1 MFLCFYDHLAPESL
15 EHVALR
21 IGPSD
26 RWGLSEA
33 SMAVGRN
40 GTPYYG
46 RGGAGVGV
54 LCLKS
59 LRMYNLKVCV
69 REISGMYR
77 LYVCVWHP
85 ISRTCCV
92 KNRPQRP
99 LGIERSVNGR
109 WQEWNADSR
118 ESLVRGARG

>member
-21 IGPSD
+21 IDPSD

-46 RGGAGVGV
+46 AGVGF
-54 LCLKS
+54 LWLKS
-59 LRMYNLKVCV
+59 LRMYNLKVLC
-69 REISGMYR
+69 
-77 LYVCVWHP
+77 
-85 ISRTCCV
+85 SRDFGDV
-92 KNRPQRP
+92 
-99 LGIERSVNGR
+99 
-109 WQEWNADSR
+109 
-118 ESLVRGARG
+118 

>member
-21 IGPSD
+21 FGPSD

-46 RGGAGVGV
+46 AGVGF
-54 LCLKS
+54 LWLKS

-69 REISGMYR
+69 REISGMYIMVWNCYVER
-77 LYVCVWHP
+77 L
-85 ISRTCCV
+85 
-92 KNRPQRP
+92 
-99 LGIERSVNGR
+99 
-109 WQEWNADSR
+109 
-118 ESLVRGARG
+118 

>member
-1 MFLCFYDHLAPESL
+1 VLCFYDHLAPKSL

-21 IGPSD
+21 ISPSD

-33 SMAVGRN
+33 SMAVGKN
-40 GTPYYG
+40 GTPYYE
-46 RGGAGVGV
+46 RVGAG
-54 LCLKS
+54 LMFLSLKS
-59 LRMYNLKVCV
+59 LIMYNLKVCV

-92 KNRPQRP
+92 KNQP
-99 LGIERSVNGR
+99 LARMERR
-109 WQEWNADSR
+109 FAR
-118 ESLVRGARG
+118 HLGAWGAGVGVFVLEISENV

>member
-33 SMAVGRN
+33 SMAVGKN
-40 GTPYYG
+40 GTPYYERVG
-46 RGGAGVGV
+46 AGGARVGF

-59 LRMYNLKVCV
+59 LRMYNLKVYV

-85 ISRTCCV
+85 ISRTYRV
-92 KNRPQRP
+92 KNRPLARM
-99 LGIERSVNGR
+99 ERR
-109 WQEWNADSR
+109 FAR
-118 ESLVRGARG
+118 HLVRGARGWGFCA